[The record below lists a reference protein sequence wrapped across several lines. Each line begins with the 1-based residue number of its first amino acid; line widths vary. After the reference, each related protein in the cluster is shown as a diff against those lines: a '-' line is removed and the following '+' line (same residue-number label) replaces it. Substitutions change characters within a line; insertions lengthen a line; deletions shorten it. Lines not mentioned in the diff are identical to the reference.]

1 MKRSLRRK
9 VSMYRMVIDVLNENQ
24 TLWEGTPKFSEMHS
38 ELTNKMEQLTILM
51 EKQRAYVLGVK
62 NARDQIRID
71 AIKQAN
77 QISAA
82 LTALGSDTGNL
93 ELIAQTFIS
102 ESKLKRA
109 SHLELQ
115 IILDRIRSYTQE
127 YGNELADYG
136 ISEEM
141 INRFLLKRDELVVN
155 IMAPRKAIVKRKDSG
170 QRIQTL
176 CDEIDVILRL
186 KTDRLV
192 TILRPLSESFFNKYR
207 SARMILDY
215 GSSAPRGG
223 NNNNTY

>member
-24 TLWEGTPKFSEMHS
+24 TLWQGTPKFNEMHS
-38 ELTNKMEQLTILM
+38 ELTNKMEQLAIVM

-62 NARDQIRID
+62 NARDMIRID
-71 AIKQAN
+71 AIKLAN

-93 ELIAQTFIS
+93 ELIAQTYIT
-102 ESKLKRA
+102 ESKLKKA

-115 IILDRIRSYTQE
+115 IILDRIRNFTEE
-127 YGNELADYG
+127 YGSDLAAYG
-136 ISEEM
+136 ITEDVIIE
-141 INRFLLKRDELVVN
+141 FLLKRDELVVN
-155 IMAPRKAIVKRKDSG
+155 IMAPRKAILKRKDSG

-192 TILRPLSESFFNKYR
+192 TILRPQSESFFNEYR

-215 GSSAPRGG
+215 GHNTPRGG
-223 NNNNTY
+223 NNNITY